1 MNIQVRMDHPSVAVG
16 APGLVHV
23 LLTVKAPASPA
34 SKIRP
39 QLNVAVVLDRSGSM
53 SGDKLN
59 YAKESVRILLDQ
71 LRPDDRFSLVTF
83 DNEVLPLVEGSR
95 VGDKTDIKALI
106 SQIECGGSTNLS
118 GGWIK
123 GIELVACEAQAGNV
137 DAVLLL
143 TDGQANLGIVDH
155 AQLVAMGESVNREQG
170 VRTSCLG
177 LGRDFNEDLLKNIA
191 SASGGRFHYI
201 ESPDHAPEVFQEELG
216 GLLSVVAQN
225 VELTLDFADGVTGVT
240 QLTGHPW
247 KVEGATCRLILGDFH
262 DEQVKH
268 VLLVAQLPAMTD
280 LTDMLLA
287 SMKMNYA
294 EIKEGSIEIKSQ
306 KQNLIVQIVD
316 AADCAKSGDPE
327 VLLHIGIQHA
337 AQARQ
342 AAVAQLDKGNVTA
355 ATKVLEEQRDQLRS
369 MAPKSSAP
377 DRLNAEAA
385 ELDHRARELREDQDV
400 QGSRKFMVAECAC
413 LSRTD
418 YSAAQSN
425 RKRHNRPRG
434 KV

>member
-1 MNIQVRMDHPSVAVG
+1 
-16 APGLVHV
+16 
-23 LLTVKAPASPA
+23 
-34 SKIRP
+34 
-39 QLNVAVVLDRSGSM
+39 
-53 SGDKLN
+53 
-59 YAKESVRILLDQ
+59 
-71 LRPDDRFSLVTF
+71 
-83 DNEVLPLVEGSR
+83 
-95 VGDKTDIKALI
+95 
-106 SQIECGGSTNLS
+106 LS

-123 GIELVACEAQAGNV
+123 GIELVACEAKAGNV

-191 SASGGRFHYI
+191 SAAGGRFHYI
-201 ESPDHAPEVFQEELG
+201 ESPDHAPEVFQE
-216 GLLSVVAQN
+216 
-225 VELTLDFADGVTGVT
+225 VE
-240 QLTGHPW
+240 
-247 KVEGATCRLILGDFH
+247 EATCRLILGDFH

-287 SMKMNYA
+287 SLKMNYA
-294 EIKEGSIEIKSQ
+294 EIREGAIELKSQ

-316 AADCAKSGDPE
+316 AADCAIPGDPE

-342 AAVAQLDKGNVTA
+342 AAVAQLDKGDVAA

-369 MAPKSSAP
+369 MAPQASEP

-413 LSRTD
+413 LASTD
-418 YSAAQSN
+418 YSATQSN

-434 KV
+434 KA